1 MDIRLSFIWQ
11 QTMNI
16 EILYANED
24 KIKRFWY
31 TTTTEKLVLHKAI
44 KEALHD
50 FKREF
55 PYASVISINFFYV

>member
-1 MDIRLSFIWQ
+1 MK
-11 QTMNI
+11 I

-31 TTTTEKLVLHKAI
+31 TTTKEAFVLHKAV

-50 FKREF
+50 FKMDF